1 MSVGMP
7 ADLYL
12 EEFGHQIWNAFGNT
26 AYHVGS
32 SVFGKQ
38 WRDVDVRLLLEDK
51 EYERM
56 GLGDPAHPHENAKWV
71 SLVMAYSALGK
82 QMTGLPIDFQI
93 QQQSYANKNY
103 SPNDGHVRS
112 ALGVH
117 ARLRIQ
123 NLFEKR
129 EDK

>member
-1 MSVGMP
+1 MGVGMP

-12 EEFGHQIWNAFGNT
+12 EEFGHQIWAAFGHT

-32 SVFGKQ
+32 SVFGKK
-38 WRDVDVRLLLEDK
+38 WRDVDVRLLLPDE
-51 EYERM
+51 EYERL

-71 SLVMAYSALGK
+71 SLVMAYAALGRA
-82 QMTGLPIDFQI
+82 MTGLPIDFQI
-93 QQQSYANKNY
+93 QQQSYANEHY
-103 SPNDGHVRS
+103 SSKEGCIRS

-123 NLFEKR
+123 HLFDHKE
-129 EDK
+129 

>member
-1 MSVGMP
+1 MP

-12 EEFGHQIWNAFGNT
+12 EEFGHQIWNAFGAT

-32 SVFGKQ
+32 SVFGKE
-38 WRDVDVRLLLEDK
+38 WRDVDVRLLLEDE

-56 GLGDPAHPHENAKWV
+56 GLGDPEHPHQNAKWV

-82 QMTGLPIDFQI
+82 HMTGLPIDFQI
-93 QQQSYANKNY
+93 QQQSYANKTY
-103 SPNDGHVRS
+103 SQKDGCVRS

-123 NLFEKR
+123 HMFEKK
-129 EDK
+129 EE